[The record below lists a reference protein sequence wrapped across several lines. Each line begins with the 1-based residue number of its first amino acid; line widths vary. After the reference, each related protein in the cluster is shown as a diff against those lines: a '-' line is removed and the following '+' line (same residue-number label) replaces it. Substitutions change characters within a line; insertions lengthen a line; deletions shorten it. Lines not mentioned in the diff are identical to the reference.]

1 MKFKTNNKDFN
12 FSDNKNQFINDM
24 PSTYHTIANNTN
36 IPNTKLLNEDILIP
50 IETETYLNVNKL
62 YFNLFLLYIH
72 IVFK

>member
-12 FSDNKNQFINDM
+12 FSENKNQNINDM
-24 PSTYHTIANNTN
+24 PSTYHTIANSTN